1 MKDLLRI
8 EMLNTLEN
16 LEERIEKLEER
27 IEKLEEKENDRE
39 SEEDLKFS
47 TELYTI
53 KHLK

>member
-16 LEERIEKLEER
+16 LEER